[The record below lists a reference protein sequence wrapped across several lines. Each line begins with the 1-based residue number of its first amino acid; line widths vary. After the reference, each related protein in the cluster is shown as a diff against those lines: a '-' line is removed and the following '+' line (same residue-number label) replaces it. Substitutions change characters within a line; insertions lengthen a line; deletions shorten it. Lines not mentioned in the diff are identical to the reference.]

1 MAVAMR
7 IPTTAHNIMNTT
19 ETTAP
24 LVGAVNNI
32 RSKFETWL
40 TQALAREATDLHL
53 RANSVPAQ
61 RIFTQLSPIAGAAKL
76 NANEVDECFDFCM
89 EMCANDTIAIKKHL
103 AEHGWADFNFR
114 LKTSTGDCIARGNVY
129 RQSGAPAL
137 ALRFFHKRHV
147 DLKFQGMEHL
157 AQFLA
162 WDTGLIILTGSTG
175 SGKTT
180 VADALIEHINA
191 TEALHIATIEDP
203 IEYPLVEKR
212 SVITQR
218 TIPGDVLSFEDGIK
232 SLLRQD
238 PDVIFIGEVR
248 DREVMR
254 QLLNASET
262 GHLVITTMHAGS
274 VAEAFSR
281 IVGMFPSEE
290 QERIRTTLAGM
301 PMAVVNQ
308 ALIPPSRG
316 KPPVVVHE
324 LFVTKGVEAAY
335 STLRD
340 GLWVQ
345 LQNLQMVDARMRH
358 WDRELAKLVRIG
370 KLPRDVA
377 LTHARDAVTFTKFLN

>member
-1 MAVAMR
+1 
-7 IPTTAHNIMNTT
+7 MNNT
-19 ETTAP
+19 ETALLP
-24 LVGAVNNI
+24 VGALNNI
-32 RSKFETWL
+32 RSKFEAWL
-40 TQALAREATDLHL
+40 SQALTREATDLHL

-61 RIFTQLSPIAGAAKL
+61 RIFTQLSLIAGAAKL
-76 NANEVDECFDFCM
+76 TANDVDDCFDFCM
-89 EMCANDTIAIKKHL
+89 EMCMNDTAAIKKHL
-103 AEHGWADFNFR
+103 AQHGWADFNFR
-114 LKTSTGDCIARGNVY
+114 LKTPTGDVVARGNSY
-129 RQSGAPAL
+129 KQSGAPAL

-157 AQFLA
+157 AQFLQ
-162 WDTGLIILTGSTG
+162 WDTGLIVLTGATG

-180 VADALIEHINA
+180 VAGALIEHLNA
-191 TEALHIATIEDP
+191 TDTLHIATIEDP

-218 TIPGDVLSFEDGIK
+218 TIPGDVTNFEDGIK

-290 QERIRTTLAGM
+290 QERIRTTLAGL

-308 ALIPPSRG
+308 ALIPPARG
-316 KPPVVVHE
+316 KPPVLVHE
-324 LFVTKGVEAAY
+324 LFLTKGVEAAY
-335 STLRD
+335 STIRD
-340 GLWVQ
+340 GQWVQ

-358 WDRELAKLVRIG
+358 WDREIAKLVRAG
-370 KLPRDVA
+370 KLPRDIA
-377 LTHARDAVTFTKFLN
+377 QAHARDIVSFQKFLS